1 MYKICVEMYIKCN
14 FFSAMGIM
22 DCELRP
28 HLERVTK
35 DFEAN
40 KDKWLSDFQTITTQK
55 SNFVK
60 NAELCKSERESAAE
74 RYREQGNAYM
84 KAKVDFRKARFMYTE
99 SISAAI
105 EGPLASMAY
114 FNR

>member
-1 MYKICVEMYIKCN
+1 
-14 FFSAMGIM
+14 MGIL
-22 DCELRP
+22 DIELSP

-40 KDKWLSDFQTITTQK
+40 KDKWLSDFHTIATLE
-55 SNFVK
+55 SNFEN
-60 NAELCKSERESAAE
+60 NAELHKTERESAAE
-74 RYREQGNAYM
+74 KYRQQGNTYM
-84 KAKVDFRKARFMYTE
+84 KAKDFSKACFMYAE

>member
-1 MYKICVEMYIKCN
+1 ML
-14 FFSAMGIM
+14 FFRAMGIL
-22 DCELRP
+22 DIELRP

-40 KDKWLSDFQTITTQK
+40 KDKWLLDFHNIATQE
-55 SNFVK
+55 SNFEN
-60 NAELCKSERESAAE
+60 NAELHKTERESAAE
-74 RYREQGNAYM
+74 KYRQQGNTYM
-84 KAKVDFRKARFMYTE
+84 KARDFGKARFMYSE

-114 FNR
+114 FNRLIMPFI

>member
-1 MYKICVEMYIKCN
+1 
-14 FFSAMGIM
+14 MGIM

-40 KDKWLSDFQTITTQK
+40 KDKWLSDFQTITIQE

-60 NAELCKSERESAAE
+60 NAELRKSERESAAE

-84 KAKVDFRKARFMYTE
+84 KAKDFSKARFMYTD